1 MDDAYETYRNE
12 LATALAPYR
21 VQLEPIELG
30 TADGG
35 VRFEFAVGPV
45 LVHGALGRNLT
56 LEIAAEDIRT
66 GPLVQATH
74 RLRDRAG
81 MQEIVASALRQFET
95 YAKGETENLDWTS
108 EGVPWWDASKDA
120 FLARD
125 WLASPGR
132 ELASDDVYDR
142 VLELTQTDLDPP
154 RGWRLVKML
163 VQFANTDDQL
173 WRIGAGP
180 LSTIAHN
187 HPDLV
192 REELTGLYRGD
203 PKWRKAFDGQ
213 ISGDLYEIERLAR
226 QNPGQT
232 RA

>member
-1 MDDAYETYRNE
+1 M
-12 LATALAPYR
+12 
-21 VQLEPIELG
+21 
-30 TADGG
+30 
-35 VRFEFAVGPV
+35 
-45 LVHGALGRNLT
+45 H
-56 LEIAAEDIRT
+56 EI
-66 GPLVQATH
+66 L
-74 RLRDRAG
+74 
-81 MQEIVASALRQFET
+81 ASALRQFET

-154 RGWRLVKML
+154 RGWRLVKKL
-163 VQFANTDDQL
+163 VQFATTDDQL

-192 REELTGLYRGD
+192 REELTGLYRRD
-203 PKWRKAFDGQ
+203 PKWRKAFEGQ
-213 ISGDLYEIERLAR
+213 ISRDLHEVERLAR
-226 QNPGQT
+226 QNLGRTQ
-232 RA
+232 A